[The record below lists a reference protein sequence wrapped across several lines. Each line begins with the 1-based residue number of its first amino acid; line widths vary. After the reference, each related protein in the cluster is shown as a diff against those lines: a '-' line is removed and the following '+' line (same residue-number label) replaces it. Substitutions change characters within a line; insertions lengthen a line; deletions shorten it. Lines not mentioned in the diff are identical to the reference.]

1 MRLLVIGGGGR
12 EHAICWSLRREN
24 PEAQLYCAPGNPGT
38 EGIAQNLT
46 IAADDLDRLADAADM
61 HGIDLTI
68 IGPEIPLARGLADRL
83 RAEGRLVL
91 GPSAAAAQLEASKAF
106 AKEVMQAAGVP
117 TAASRTFTDIPAALE
132 YIERHQEPLV
142 VKASGLAGGKG
153 AVVCATR
160 SEARSAVRAMI
171 EAFLEGEELSVL
183 ALTNGREVE
192 LLPVAQDHK
201 RLLEGD
207 IGPNTG
213 GMGAYSPVAL
223 ATPDLLE
230 RVKGE
235 VLEPTLEQ
243 MQRQGTPFSG
253 VLYAGLMIDS
263 DGAPWV
269 VEFNCRLGD
278 PEAQVVLPLISSGL
292 TDAFL
297 NVAQGNPPGT
307 LSISGSAAVTT
318 VLASRGYPDAPEKG
332 AAIMLPERQP
342 DGVIVFHAG
351 TTRGADGI
359 LRAGGGRV
367 LTTTAVAT
375 SFTEAQR
382 LSREAAE
389 AVRFDGKIFRRDIGW
404 REAARLYERSA
415 AVTG

>member
-1 MRLLVIGGGGR
+1 
-12 EHAICWSLRREN
+12 
-24 PEAQLYCAPGNPGT
+24 
-38 EGIAQNLT
+38 
-46 IAADDLDRLADAADM
+46 
-61 HGIDLTI
+61 
-68 IGPEIPLARGLADRL
+68 
-83 RAEGRLVL
+83 
-91 GPSAAAAQLEASKAF
+91 
-106 AKEVMQAAGVP
+106 
-117 TAASRTFTDIPAALE
+117 
-132 YIERHQEPLV
+132 
-142 VKASGLAGGKG
+142 
-153 AVVCATR
+153 
-160 SEARSAVRAMI
+160 
-171 EAFLEGEELSVL
+171 
-183 ALTNGREVE
+183 
-192 LLPVAQDHK
+192 
-201 RLLEGD
+201 
-207 IGPNTG
+207 
-213 GMGAYSPVAL
+213 
-223 ATPDLLE
+223 
-230 RVKGE
+230 
-235 VLEPTLEQ
+235 
-243 MQRQGTPFSG
+243 
-253 VLYAGLMIDS
+253 MIDS

-332 AAIMLPERQP
+332 AAIVLPERQP

-359 LRAGGGRV
+359 LRTDGGRV